1 MNEEWVRDKEEWGT
15 LTGFQTHFTEWQKM
29 DSYGKSGWEADFW
42 PRISSTKNN
51 WVRWQRDTQVKMSM
65 WQLEIWCQNLRDLV
79 EAMKLD
85 AISEKVENESKSE
98 PPKLKET
105 ELGSVVT
112 TEAK

>member
-1 MNEEWVRDKEEWGT
+1 M
-15 LTGFQTHFTEWQKM
+15 
-29 DSYGKSGWEADFW
+29 
-42 PRISSTKNN
+42 
-51 WVRWQRDTQVKMSM
+51 KMSM